1 MGDKVITGKK
11 RFRKLKRFAIVTG
24 ILAAAFFAYVEVAN
38 LNSKNMTYR
47 QKFLKAVYPVFMW
60 FTKTAGKNSDVLK
73 NAAGVKPPLSFYDLS
88 VQMGDGSTLQCS
100 TLRGKKILLVNTA
113 SDCGYTRQFGE
124 LQSLY
129 EANKDKLVIIGFPA
143 NDFKEQEK
151 GTDASIGEF
160 CRLNYGVTF
169 PLAAKSTVIK
179 AAGQNELFQ
188 WLTDKTKN
196 GWNEQPPSWNFCKYL
211 INEEGSLTRYFAS
224 SVSPGSSEVKA
235 ALAE

>member
-11 RFRKLKRFAIVTG
+11 KYRKLKRLAIVISILITG
-24 ILAAAFFAYVEVAN
+24 FFAYVEVVN

-60 FTKTAGKNSDVLK
+60 FTKTSGTNSAVLE
-73 NAAGVKPPLSFYDLS
+73 NTSSVKPPQSFYDLS
-88 VQMGDGSTLQCS
+88 IKMNDGSTLQCS
-100 TLRGKKILLVNTA
+100 TLRGKNVLLVNTA

-129 EANKDKLVIIGFPA
+129 EANNNKLVIIGFPA

-160 CRLNYGVTF
+160 CKINYGVTF

-179 AAGQNELFQ
+179 GAGQNELFQ
-188 WLTDKTKN
+188 WLTDKNKN
-196 GWNEQPPSWNFCKYL
+196 GWNSQAPSWNFCKYL
-211 INEEGSLTRYFAS
+211 VNADGTLTHYFAS
-224 SVSPGSSEVKA
+224 SVTPGSSKVKN
-235 ALAE
+235 ALK

>member
-11 RFRKLKRFAIVTG
+11 QYRKLKRFAIVLLV
-24 ILAAAFFAYVEVAN
+24 LAAAFFGYVEIIN

-60 FTKTAGKNSDVLK
+60 FTKTTGTNSAVLE
-73 NAAGVKPPLSFYDLS
+73 NTSSVKPPLSFYDLAIK
-88 VQMGDGSTLQCS
+88 MNDGSILQCS
-100 TLRGKKILLVNTA
+100 TLRGKNVLLVNTA

-129 EANKDKLVIIGFPA
+129 EENKDKLVIIGFPA

-160 CRLNYGVTF
+160 CKLNYGVTF

-188 WLTDKTKN
+188 WLTDKNKN

-211 INEEGSLTRYFAS
+211 VNKEGTLTHYFAS
-224 SVSPGSSEVKA
+224 SVTPGSGKVKNA
-235 ALAE
+235 IRQ